1 MPTFLIAND
10 LELLRLHLGDRGD
23 QKLRLIGHSDGGSIM
38 LAYALRFP
46 ERVEEL
52 LLVSHR
58 LQDYRRKDEDVFM
71 ERRKDNPVYDSALKA
86 LTTSEPA
93 STDSEFVASLTAG
106 LPYYFADPTKVDGS
120 GLKRLLSDD
129 ISIWASQGWDLGQTE
144 HPFPH
149 VKELEAVRV
158 RTLCMFGS
166 EDAVCFVQEGVKAV
180 EGIESARL
188 VAYEECGHILWIE
201 KEEEFFRDAVSF
213 LNGES

>member
-52 LLVSHR
+52 LLVSHQ

-71 ERRKDNPVYDSALKA
+71 EGGKDHPVYDSALKA
-86 LTTSEPA
+86 LTTSKPA

-106 LPYYFADPTKVDGS
+106 LACYFADPTKVDGS
-120 GLKRLLSDD
+120 GLKRLLSDG
-129 ISIWASQGWDLGQTE
+129 ISLWASQGWGLGQKE
-144 HPFPH
+144 HRFPH

-166 EDAVCFVQEGVKAV
+166 EDAVFLCRKGLRLWRGLKAR
-180 EGIESARL
+180 G
-188 VAYEECGHILWIE
+188 
-201 KEEEFFRDAVSF
+201 
-213 LNGES
+213 